1 MESLICFVNPHLQNN
16 MGAQI
21 KFLNKEI
28 AEVQDMREH
37 VTRKALYIEYFLQGV
52 HSIWLLQN
60 GSNSGMCLI

>member
-1 MESLICFVNPHLQNN
+1 

-52 HSIWLLQN
+52 HNIWLLQN